1 MAREKDENPK
11 SEKLPTDRLKMEI
24 DIEELE
30 PIVAPGE
37 RFNSNETQV
46 VDPEDRELSLEI
58 EELEPIVAPGL
69 KYNSNET
76 LVTDPGEE

>member
-30 PIVAPGE
+30 PIVAP
-37 RFNSNETQV
+37 
-46 VDPEDRELSLEI
+46 SL
-58 EELEPIVAPGL
+58 AF
-69 KYNSNET
+69 NSNET